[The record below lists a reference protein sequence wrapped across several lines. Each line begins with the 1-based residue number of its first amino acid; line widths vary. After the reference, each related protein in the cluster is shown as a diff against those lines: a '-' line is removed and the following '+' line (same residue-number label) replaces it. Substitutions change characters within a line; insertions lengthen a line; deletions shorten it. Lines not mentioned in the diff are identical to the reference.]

1 MNVRKKLKSLVL
13 LAVLCALG
21 NVFWVSQCFAS
32 NLTVSKQIREI
43 FPDKEVAKIISDN
56 LKKVSFDDFVSQD
69 ELNTITTIS
78 CFKREELQKKL
89 SIEGV
94 QYFNGLRSFFV
105 ANCRVDDLT
114 PLPNLTD
121 LYEIHM
127 IFTQLNDLRPLSTL
141 VNLHRLELSYN
152 QITDLTPLSQL
163 NNLYWLD
170 LRNNRIFDLNPLS
183 RLTNLEILNI
193 SNNQIRDFSPLYR
206 LKKLS
211 YICSENNFSMFDS
224 RQTGFLSLVKRIFA

>member
-1 MNVRKKLKSLVL
+1 MNFRKKLKSITLAALCVLVD
-13 LAVLCALG
+13 A
-21 NVFWVSQCFAS
+21 FFTSQCFAS
-32 NLTVSKQIREI
+32 NLTGSKQIREV
-43 FPDKEVAKIISDN
+43 FPDKEVAKIISDD
-56 LKKVSFDDFVSQD
+56 LKKASLNDFVTQD

-78 CFKREELQKKL
+78 CSKREELQKNL

-94 QYFNGLRSFFV
+94 QYLNGLRSFFV
-105 ANCRVDDLT
+105 AGYRVDDLT
-114 PLPNLTD
+114 PLSNLTE

-127 IFTQLNDLRPLSTL
+127 IFTQLNNLRPLSTL

-183 RLTNLEILNI
+183 RLINLQILNI
-193 SNNQIRDFSPLYR
+193 SNNQISDFSPLHR

-211 YICSENNFSMFDS
+211 SICSENNSSIFESKES
-224 RQTGFLSLVKRIFA
+224 GFLSLLKKIFA